1 MRRHAEKL
9 ADYLL
14 ATAISM
20 ALAWA
25 AVEYFTTT

>member
-1 MRRHAEKL
+1 MNRHTEKL

-14 ATAISM
+14 AAAIAM

-25 AVEYFTTT
+25 AVEYFTT